1 MVVKLELMQIRERD
15 FTETFLFIYHG
26 LWARAIMSRTRFKAL
41 MAMLH
46 VVNPANEDK
55 SHKLR
60 KVESLINDFKSSCLA
75 LYQPR
80 ENLAI
85 NERMVKS
92 RHRSGIRQYI
102 KDKPTRWGIK
112 LWVLADSSNG
122 LHCRLQYLHWRSCR
136 AGN

>member
-1 MVVKLELMQIRERD
+1 MVVKLELMQIRETD

-60 KVESLINDFKSSCLA
+60 KVESLFNDFKSRCLA

-80 ENLAI
+80 QNLAI
-85 NERMVKS
+85 NERMVK
-92 RHRSGIRQYI
+92 
-102 KDKPTRWGIK
+102 
-112 LWVLADSSNG
+112 
-122 LHCRLQYLHWRSCR
+122 
-136 AGN
+136 